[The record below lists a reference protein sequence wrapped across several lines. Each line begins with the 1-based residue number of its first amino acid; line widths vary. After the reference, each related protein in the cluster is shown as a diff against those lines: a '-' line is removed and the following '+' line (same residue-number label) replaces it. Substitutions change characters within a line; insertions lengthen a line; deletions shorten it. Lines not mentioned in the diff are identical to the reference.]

1 MGKQEQTEVL
11 PDHEL
16 GLVPTQQEGEVVD
29 AVFGAATEDGPNFR
43 NVNIF
48 YRSIVFVEAN

>member
-1 MGKQEQTEVL
+1 MGKQEQTDVL

-48 YRSIVFVEAN
+48 H